1 MKILQVVDFFKPSW
15 EAGGTVKVCYEISK
29 RLLDEGH
36 EVTVYTTDGFKSRL
50 KVKKNQPVDIDGM
63 EVYYFRNLSLS
74 LAKRNL
80 CLPYLL
86 PYIAKKNI
94 QKFDIIHIHTFR
106 SLLAIPIR
114 NYAKKYGIPY
124 IIQAH
129 GSTPRMIG
137 KKRLKLL
144 FDVAFGYKLL
154 KEANSV
160 IAVSKEEA
168 EYDQQMG
175 ANNERISII
184 YNGLD
189 IESFDSLPKYG
200 NFKGKYE
207 INGRMILYLGRIHKS
222 KGIDF
227 VINAFYRLA
236 QEMNDV
242 ILVIAGSDDGYKKEL
257 EKLIEKSNLS
267 DKIKFTGFVDE
278 ADKIS
283 AYVDADLFVHT
294 VQYMGGVGLT
304 PLEAILCDTPVI
316 VTEECGE
323 VIKEARCGYLVEYGD
338 LNDLK
343 EKMKMVI
350 ENPEEGKE
358 QVKRGKKYIMENLT
372 WAAVVKRVE
381 EVYLGLIQRG
391 NL

>member
-1 MKILQVVDFFKPSW
+1 MKILQVIPFFTP
-15 EAGGTVKVCYEISK
+15 ARGGSVMVPYKLSKELSK
-29 RLLDEGH
+29 RGH
-36 EVTVYTTDGFKSRL
+36 DVTLITTDFEFDEEYAKTLEKEGVRVFPFHCIANIGLFLFSPSIKKWLKSNI
-50 KVKKNQPVDIDGM
+50 KN
-63 EVYYFRNLSLS
+63 
-74 LAKRNL
+74 
-80 CLPYLL
+80 
-86 PYIAKKNI
+86 
-94 QKFDIIHIHTFR
+94 FDVVHMHNFR
-106 SLLAIPIR
+106 SYQNVIVYQ
-114 NYAKKYGIPY
+114 YAKKYGIPY
-124 IIQAH
+124 VLQAH
-129 GSTPRMIG
+129 GSTPRMIE
-137 KKRLKLL
+137 KKRLKWL
-144 FDVAFGYKLL
+144 FDVTSGYKIL

-168 EYDQQMG
+168 EYDLQMG

-184 YNGLD
+184 YNGMD
-189 IESFDSLPKYG
+189 IEAFKNLPQYG
-200 NFKGKYE
+200 KFRKKHE

-227 VINAFYRLA
+227 VINAFYRLT

-267 DKIKFTGFVDE
+267 DKIKFTGFVAE

-323 VIKEARCGYLVEYGD
+323 VIKEVNCGYLVEYGD

-358 QVKRGKKYIMENLT
+358 QVKRGKKYIRENLA
-372 WAAVVKRVE
+372 WVAVVKRVE
-381 EVYLGLIQRG
+381 EVYLGLIEKG